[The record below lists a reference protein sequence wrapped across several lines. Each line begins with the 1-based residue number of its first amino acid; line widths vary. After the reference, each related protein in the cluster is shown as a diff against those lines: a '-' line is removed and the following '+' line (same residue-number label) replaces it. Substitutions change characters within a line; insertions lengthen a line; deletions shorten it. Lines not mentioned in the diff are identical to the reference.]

1 MGEHCHSGVL
11 VGLVGITLKALSPF
25 WALIFRCTPAIDHC
39 SFLLW
44 MRREKNSFKEGAV
57 EAVHYLDFIVAFHTA
72 SHDILIS
79 KLKKCGK
86 FI

>member
-11 VGLVGITLKALSPF
+11 VGLVEITLKALSPF
-25 WALIFRCTPAIDHC
+25 WALNFRCIPALDHC
-39 SFLLW
+39 NFLLW
-44 MRREKNSFKEGAV
+44 MRMEKIPLKKEQLKL
-57 EAVHYLDFIVAFHTA
+57 YLDFIVAFHKA

-79 KLKKCGK
+79 KFEKYGK